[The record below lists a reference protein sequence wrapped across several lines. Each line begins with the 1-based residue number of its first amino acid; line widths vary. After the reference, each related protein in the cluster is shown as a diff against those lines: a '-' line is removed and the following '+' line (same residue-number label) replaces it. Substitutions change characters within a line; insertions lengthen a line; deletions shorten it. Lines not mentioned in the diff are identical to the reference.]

1 MDGVQ
6 SIPVLIDSE
15 SFRKDT
21 VSNRHHNSWLL
32 RIKLPYVV
40 EGRASMATF
49 SCILNSPPLPFN
61 VMVITDWVL
70 STSFMSSLGLLPSVV
85 TIPTM

>member
-6 SIPVLIDSE
+6 SIPVLTDSE
-15 SFRKDT
+15 NFRKDT

-40 EGRASMATF
+40 EGRASNGN
-49 SCILNSPPLPFN
+49 ILLRFEF
-61 VMVITDWVL
+61 T
-70 STSFMSSLGLLPSVV
+70 
-85 TIPTM
+85 PTAVQCNGNY